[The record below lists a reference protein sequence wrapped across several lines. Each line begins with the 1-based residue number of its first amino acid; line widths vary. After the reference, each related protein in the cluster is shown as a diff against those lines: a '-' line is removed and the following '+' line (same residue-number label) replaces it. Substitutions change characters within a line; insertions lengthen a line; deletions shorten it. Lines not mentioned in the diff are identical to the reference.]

1 MNFRLGCGSTLVAGV
16 ALLACTLSGC
26 ERVVDERLVT
36 WQVADPLGADA
47 RSIKDSWDR
56 RNKPSG
62 VIWAPAQI
70 VADEDAYAQRAV
82 PLPAGSLL
90 RVEVRVLAPVNCEA
104 NPDHNR
110 ATPAELTAYP
120 ARMAPESL
128 AALGDAGASQELWI
142 VPARIRRG
150 SGFPANYRPL
160 LLDYGESVETY
171 DGPSF
176 NLGPFWFGTP
186 LRQAGIGRWV
196 YFPATQD
203 CAGYV
208 EADAIDLP
216 AKLFEAHHGTQ
227 GHDPSTTL
235 TISALSPVLA
245 RVVEVCPARIEERE
259 EHLNVLRGPENNDLR
274 LLVDIWRYTG
284 KVTGLCAGGEKTFL
298 AAPRSVKDHPWSG
311 GPFGD

>member
-1 MNFRLGCGSTLVAGV
+1 MNFRIGHGSTLVAGV
-16 ALLACTLSGC
+16 VLVICALAGC
-26 ERVVDERLVT
+26 ERVVAERRVT
-36 WQVADPLGADA
+36 WQVADPLVADA
-47 RSIKDSWDR
+47 SSIKDAWDR
-56 RNKPSG
+56 RDDRSG

-70 VADEDAYAQRAV
+70 VADEVAYAQRAA

-90 RVEVRVLAPVNCEA
+90 RVEVRVLPPVNCEA

-110 ATPAELTAYP
+110 ATPRALAAYP
-120 ARMAPESL
+120 ERMAPESL
-128 AALGDAGASQELWI
+128 PALGDAGVSQELWI
-142 VPARIRRG
+142 VPARIHRG
-150 SGFPANYRPL
+150 AGFPVNYRPL
-160 LLDYGESVETY
+160 ALDYGETH

-235 TISALSPVLA
+235 TISALTPVLA

-259 EHLNVLRGPENNDLR
+259 EHLSVLRGPQTNDLR
-274 LLVDIWRYTG
+274 LLVDMWRYTG
-284 KVTGLCAGGEKTFL
+284 KVTGMCAGGEKTFF
-298 AAPRSVKDHPWSG
+298 AASRSVKDQPWSG
-311 GPFGD
+311 GPFWD